1 MENEMILTLNDETPQ
16 TEFVDYLSKLGCTV
30 NRLDERRLEVS
41 VEYPD
46 TVEDE
51 QVSLVE
57 WCGSWAAARTG
68 GVHLATAAA

>member
-1 MENEMILTLNDETPQ
+1 VENEMILTLNDDTPQ
-16 TEFVDYLSKLGCTV
+16 TEFVDYLNKLGCTV
-30 NRLDERRLEVS
+30 NRLDESTLEVS

-51 QVSLVE
+51 HVSLVE

-68 GVHLATAAA
+68 GIQLVSAAA